1 MFEFTEL
8 DLRQPNPARKAEG
21 ERTDRLIF
29 EMGQVMPESA
39 EYKALMHE
47 LLPDLG
53 EGTRVRPPFY
63 CNLASNIHIGKHCS
77 IMPFCKCMSAGQIMI
92 EDDVRIALN
101 CALITNNHDFYECD
115 ILTVADI
122 RIKKGAWIGANATI
136 LPGVTVGKYAVV
148 GANSLVNRDVP
159 DYAVVVGSPARVIR
173 MLDADK
179 FKD

>member
-1 MFEFTEL
+1 
-8 DLRQPNPARKAEG
+8 
-21 ERTDRLIF
+21 
-29 EMGQVMPESA
+29 
-39 EYKALMHE
+39 
-47 LLPDLG
+47 
-53 EGTRVRPPFY
+53 
-63 CNLASNIHIGKHCS
+63 
-77 IMPFCKCMSAGQIMI
+77 MSAGQITI

-101 CALITNNHDFYECD
+101 CALITNNHDFYERD